1 METIERVIENKQV
14 KFGNITS
21 VLLSKFGEAIDSKI
35 NRGVSLL
42 QIVKDMEALQVKVDI
57 GDEVKEEPEVPVAS
71 GTAEAIGVG
80 VVTVANNS
88 KNLDVTV
95 KDNLSGKI
103 KGKRGRQPNVKKR
116 EMVSTFIKKLTD
128 DGKSQKEVIDAL
140 KKKLGGSYQNAYY
153 YFQQSKK

>member
-21 VLLSKFGEAIDSKI
+21 VLLSKFGEAIDSKV

-42 QIVKDMEALQVKVDI
+42 QITKDMEALQVSVDI
-57 GDEVKEEPEVPVAS
+57 GDEVKEEPEVIKT
-71 GTAEAIGVG
+71 GTAEASTAIIEVEDSP
-80 VVTVANNS
+80 VVKEKV
-88 KNLDVTV
+88 
-95 KDNLSGKI
+95 

-116 EMVSTFIKKLTD
+116 EMVSTLIKKLTD